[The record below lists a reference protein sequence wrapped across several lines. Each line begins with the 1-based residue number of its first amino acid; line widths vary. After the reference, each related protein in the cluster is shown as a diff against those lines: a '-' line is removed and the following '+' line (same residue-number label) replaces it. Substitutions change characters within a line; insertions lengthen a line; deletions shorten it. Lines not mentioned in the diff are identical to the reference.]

1 MNKIEEAKTMTDIKK
16 IAQQDYL
23 LSTKNVYIS
32 TSFNKYIS
40 ELSIMQKRLIFYT
53 FSQLTNDDRNTSKLE
68 LSQNKLMF
76 KVKDFIKVLNLNN
89 KGGKIYKEIEKEIVD
104 LQSKPVTYIDEYE
117 VRHRISWFSYTA
129 YYDTTSIR
137 NINTKKQINLE
148 EEPFFVVRF
157 TEEISNFLTSLEN
170 YVRYNFFIS
179 HILKSIHSI
188 RIYELLQ
195 SRKDTNTIYIKYED
209 FCDILNLSDT
219 YRNTRSQMKKY
230 VLEKAKEELNAKLN
244 LGFNFEIDKT
254 KITLKANKNDD
265 DLFKE
270 IFNVD
275 NFEKSKKEEK
285 EISYT
290 DKLQSSFFT
299 L

>member
-1 MNKIEEAKTMTDIKK
+1 
-16 IAQQDYL
+16 
-23 LSTKNVYIS
+23 
-32 TSFNKYIS
+32 
-40 ELSIMQKRLIFYT
+40 
-53 FSQLTNDDRNTSKLE
+53 
-68 LSQNKLMF
+68 MF

-137 NINTKKQINLE
+137 NINTKKQLNLE

-195 SRKDTNTIYIKYED
+195 S
-209 FCDILNLSDT
+209 
-219 YRNTRSQMKKY
+219 YRNTKSQRKKY

-270 IFNVD
+270 IFNID

-285 EISYT
+285 EIAYT
-290 DKLQSSFFT
+290 DKIQSNFFT